1 MKLIF
6 CDEFDYEGAPN
17 PEKWV
22 HEIGGHGFGNNESQY
37 YTDRLKNSYVK
48 DGKLYIVGVNEDF
61 EENQYTSARL
71 LTYGRFSTKYGRVD
85 VSAKLPKGK
94 GSWPAI
100 WMLPNSIMEGKDWPL
115 CGEIDIMEHVGKD
128 ENMIHVSLHSAT
140 YNHSINTQRTHF
152 ELLDDVTSTFH
163 KYSCEWTSDCIKFF
177 YDDREAACFNKQDY
191 EDTSE
196 TGWPFDQEFFLIL
209 NVAIGGFWGGEIDDN
224 LLPFEMEVEYVRVY
238 EL

>member
-17 PEKWV
+17 SEKWV
-22 HEIGGHGFGNNESQY
+22 HDIGGHGFGNNESQY
-37 YTDRLKNSYVK
+37 YTDRLKNSFVK
-48 DGKLYIVGVNEDF
+48 DGKLHIVGFKEDF
-61 EENQYTSARL
+61 EENHYTSAKL
-71 LTYGRFSTKYGRVD
+71 LTYGTFSMKYGRVD

-115 CGEIDIMEHVGKD
+115 CGEIDIMEHVGKE
-128 ENMIHVSLHSAT
+128 ENMVHVSLHTES
-140 YNHSINTQRTHF
+140 YNHAINTQRTHF
-152 ELLDDVTSTFH
+152 EPLDNVTSTFH
-163 KYSCEWTSDCIKFF
+163 KYSCEWTPDYIKFF
-177 YDDREAACFNKQDY
+177 YDDREVASFNKQDY

-209 NVAIGGFWGGEIDDN
+209 NVAIGGFWGGEIDETM
-224 LLPFEMEVEYVRVY
+224 LPYEMEVDYVRVY

>member
-6 CDEFDYEGAPN
+6 SDEFDYAGAPN

-22 HEIGGHGFGNNESQY
+22 HDIGGHGFGNNESQY
-37 YTDRLKNSYVK
+37 YTDRLKNSFVK
-48 DGKLYIVGVNEDF
+48 DGKLHIVGFKEDF
-61 EENQYTSARL
+61 EENHYTSAKL
-71 LTYGRFSTKYGRVD
+71 TTYGKFSMKYGKVD

-128 ENMIHVSLHSAT
+128 ENMIHVSLHTET
-140 YNHSINTQRTHF
+140 YNHAINTQRTHF
-152 ELLDDVTSTFH
+152 EPLEDVTGTFH
-163 KYSCEWTSDCIKFF
+163 KYSCEWTPDYIKFF
-177 YDDREAACFNKQDY
+177 YDDREVARFNKNDY

-196 TGWPFDQEFFLIL
+196 TGWPFDQEFYLIL
-209 NVAIGGFWGGEIDDN
+209 NVAIGGFWGGEIDETM
-224 LLPFEMEVEYVRVY
+224 LPFKMEVEYVRVY